1 MITSHARVAGHL
13 PAGVDRIDVLA
24 EESLPRAWVSRWRDD
39 PAHVVAVTPDGATI
53 AAAQL
58 EERSAR
64 VAGRFERAGLQPGDR
79 ILISAGAS
87 IELLVAYVAAHRF
100 GLITVP
106 MNTGYSAG
114 EIRHVVRNTAPR
126 AAVVDDA
133 ERGRLVGAASAGP
146 MLVTGCDVDI
156 PGGPPSGLDQSTRDT
171 PALIGHT
178 SGTTGAPKGAVL
190 TSGNLLASAEAVRI
204 AWRWNPDDRLVL
216 ALPLFHMHG
225 LGIGVNGTLVSGA
238 TALLL
243 PRFRPAAVAG
253 AIDGDRATLFFG
265 VPTMYHRLAA
275 DERLTSLRRLRLC
288 VSGSAPLA
296 PELHKRVH
304 AASGQRVLERYGM
317 TETVITVSNPY
328 EGARKPGTVGLPLPN
343 AELRLAK
350 SATGAG
356 EIQLRG
362 PSVFLGYYGDS
373 QATADVFTSDGW
385 FRTGDLGEFDE
396 DGYLR
401 IVGRSKELIISG
413 GYNVYPREVEEL
425 LLSHPSVQEAAIVGH
440 PSDEWGE
447 AVVAYVVCDGPPD
460 EQALLDFAAQRLA
473 AYKRPRE
480 IRFVDALPRN
490 ALGKVRRD
498 QLTRD
503 RP

>member
-1 MITSHARVAGHL
+1 MITSHARGAGHL
-13 PAGVDRIDVLA
+13 PPGVDRIDVLA

-39 PAHVVAVTPDGATI
+39 PAHVVADTPDGATI
-53 AAAQL
+53 SAAEL
-58 EERSAR
+58 EERSGR

-133 ERGRLVGAASAGP
+133 ARGRLVAAASTGP

-156 PGGPPSGLDQSTRDT
+156 PDGPPSGLDQSTRDT

-178 SGTTGAPKGAVL
+178 SGTTGAPKGAML

-225 LGIGVNGTLVSGA
+225 LGIGVNGTLVAGA

-243 PRFRPAAVAG
+243 PRFRPAAVVG

-275 DERLTSLRRLRLC
+275 DEKLTSLRRLRLC

-296 PELHKRVH
+296 PELHERVH

-328 EGARKPGTVGLPLPN
+328 DGARKPGTVGLPLPN

-350 SATGAG
+350 SATGTG

-425 LLSHPSVQEAAIVGH
+425 LLSHPSVQEAAIVGR

-490 ALGKVRRD
+490 ALGKIRRD